1 MAWWRWFLRKIGLMS
16 KPTGDI
22 RVFGLVAG
30 THIIEDIGM
39 DVPHGMTVTIPGE
52 LAIRSKDLW
61 RALSQ
66 KCLFQLPAAAPP
78 LALPQQAPGGD
89 LDRLRAESRA
99 IVLEGQV
106 RSLEAANMALQAVVQ
121 GFQARDQKLD
131 TILTAIQSGMVFA
144 QQPGVSA
151 QAITKQEVADGTA
164 PMFLPSEIRPK
175 GVDARIDV
183 QSEST
188 ESDIATTAEKLRRL
202 RQGGKAEDQ

>member
-1 MAWWRWFLRKIGLMS
+1 MDWWRSVLRKIGLMS

-22 RVFGLVAG
+22 RVIGLVAG

-39 DVPHGMTVTIPGE
+39 DVPHGMTVTIPGD
-52 LAIRSKDLW
+52 LAVRSKDLW

-78 LALPQQAPGGD
+78 PQQQQVPGAD
-89 LDRLRAESRA
+89 LDRIRAESRA
-99 IVLEGQV
+99 MALEGQV
-106 RSLEAANMALQAVVQ
+106 RSLEAANLALQAVVQ
-121 GFQARDQKLD
+121 GFQARDEKLD
-131 TILTAIQSGMVFA
+131 SILTAIQSGMVFA
-144 QQPGVSA
+144 QQPGAST
-151 QAITKQEVADGTA
+151 QAVTKQEVADGTA

-188 ESDIATTAEKLRRL
+188 ESDISSTAEKLRRL